1 MARKSNRFSNRD
13 SGFSLIEVLVTLA
26 LISILSGLLIAS
38 IGKIRT
44 ILSITKKN
52 DATMEVEALANYLE
66 NSVRN
71 LRVLSLISTA
81 ETTRAALTGT
91 QNTLKFVGI
100 TRIGSRDFALRD
112 IELLTRPSDKEAQ
125 ELVQI
130 SASRRIVQNEQP
142 LSSSLAP
149 VDSLEFEY
157 LSPSGW
163 QKTWQSQGL
172 PAAIRMTVSITRFGA
187 SVAATRNVR
196 FPDR

>member
-1 MARKSNRFSNRD
+1 MARNSNRFSNRD

-26 LISILSGLLIAS
+26 LISVLSGLLIAS
-38 IGKIRT
+38 IGQIRT

-100 TRIGSRDFALRD
+100 TRIGSRDFALRE
-112 IELLTRPSDKEAQ
+112 IELFMRPSDKAES
-125 ELVQI
+125 ELIQI
-130 SASRRIVQNEQP
+130 SASRRIVQHEQP
-142 LSSSLAP
+142 LSSTLAT

-163 QKTWQSQGL
+163 QKTWQNQGL